1 MKFVLVEAEIKQAIQ
16 EYAAKLITLA
26 PGTTIEVEVK
36 ATRGTDG
43 VTAEI
48 DVALTGALQVAAPA
62 APVQTPRTAEVKPA
76 AEKPAPAPAPTPAP
90 TPAPA
95 ASAAPQEP
103 KAEVIGQSAPV
114 DEPTIPDEEEA
125 LNEDPTPAAGK
136 SIFG

>member
-26 PGTTIEVEVK
+26 PGTSIEVEVK

-48 DVALTGALQVAAPA
+48 DVALTGGTVQVAAPVAPA
-62 APVQTPRTAEVKPA
+62 APVKREAVVKPA
-76 AEKPAPAPAPTPAP
+76 VEQPAPTPAP
-90 TPAPA
+90 TAAPA
-95 ASAAPQEP
+95 VAPQEP
-103 KAEVIGQSAPV
+103 KAEVIGQAQAETQ
-114 DEPTIPDEEEA
+114 EPEIPEDDEA
-125 LNEDPTPAAGK
+125 LNAEAAPTAGK

>member
-26 PGTTIEVEVK
+26 PGTSIEVEVK

-48 DVALTGALQVAAPA
+48 DVALTGAVQVAAPA
-62 APVQTPRTAEVKPA
+62 APTPRAAAPAPAEKPAPVKPA
-76 AEKPAPAPAPTPAP
+76 AEPAPAPAAP
-90 TPAPA
+90 
-95 ASAAPQEP
+95 AAPQEP
-103 KAEVIGQSAPV
+103 QAEVIGQAAPQTQ
-114 DEPTIPDEEEA
+114 EPVIPEDDEA
-125 LNEDPTPAAGK
+125 LNEEATPPAAGK